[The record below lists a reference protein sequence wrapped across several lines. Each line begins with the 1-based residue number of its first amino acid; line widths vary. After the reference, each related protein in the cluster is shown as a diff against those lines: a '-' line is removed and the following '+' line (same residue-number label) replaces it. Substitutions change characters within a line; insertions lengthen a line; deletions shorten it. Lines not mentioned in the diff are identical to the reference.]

1 MIFRSQSARRHPLAD
16 IPLQQMVA
24 KAEAGCYQA
33 KPAKVFGF
41 DQIVEAHRAM
51 EEGLVTGKMAVAVS

>member
-1 MIFRSQSARRHPLAD
+1 
-16 IPLQQMVA
+16 MVA
-24 KAEAGCYQA
+24 KAEAGCYLA

>member
-1 MIFRSQSARRHPLAD
+1 
-16 IPLQQMVA
+16 MVA

-41 DQIVEAHRAM
+41 DQIVETHRAM